1 MKKIH
6 SITFNTAARKISVEV
21 DDSHIDYFS
30 RDDYVAAF
38 PDREADWDA
47 LEASQNQQPIA
58 PTVPQSLSRAQA
70 RAALILA
77 GLIDQVQPAI
87 DTIADPLQRAL
98 VQNDWD
104 NRSTFDRDNPT
115 LLSLSSALG
124 LTDAQLDGLFI
135 EGAKR

>member
-1 MKKIH
+1 MN
-6 SITFNTAARKISVEV
+6 SIKFNVAEKTITVNVDGAEVTFYDGESYKT
-21 DDSHIDYFS
+21 
-30 RDDYVAAF
+30 AF
-38 PDREADWDA
+38 PEREADWDA

-115 LLSLSSALG
+115 LLALAEALG
-124 LTDAQLDGLFI
+124 LTDAQLDDLFVQ
-135 EGAKR
+135 GAKL